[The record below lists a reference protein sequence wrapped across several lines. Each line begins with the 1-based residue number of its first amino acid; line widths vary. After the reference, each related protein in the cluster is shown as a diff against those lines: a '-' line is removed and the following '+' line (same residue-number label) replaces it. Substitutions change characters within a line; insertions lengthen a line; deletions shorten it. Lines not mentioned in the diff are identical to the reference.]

1 MKTFYL
7 EDNFS
12 VLLVGDAHQSVTN
25 INRAKINHPEC
36 SLKIF
41 MGDLGDFIDP
51 ARNHIAYGWMERNI
65 EDYIFLLGN
74 HERESYHRNLNITFE
89 QKKLIESRWYISIK
103 LKRPDEKYYVL
114 CHSKPK
120 DLWSFMN
127 PGAYT
132 FREFTEDFACA
143 EDENCIACIS
153 AHVHRPAK
161 HVFQETDVELWQIG
175 AIKDKKYAILT
186 EKGIEFKKL

>member
-1 MKTFYL
+1 
-7 EDNFS
+7 
-12 VLLVGDAHQSVTN
+12 
-25 INRAKINHPEC
+25 
-36 SLKIF
+36 

-51 ARNHIAYGWMERNI
+51 SRNHIAYGWMERNV
-65 EDYIFLLGN
+65 EDYVFLLGN
-74 HERESYHRNLNITFE
+74 HEKTNYQDKLNITLE

-103 LKRPDEKYYVL
+103 LIRPDGKYYVL

-143 EDENCIACIS
+143 EDENCVASIS
-153 AHVHRPAK
+153 AHTHRAAK

-175 AIKDKKYAILT
+175 AIKDKNYAILT
-186 EKGIEFKKL
+186 DKGIKFKKL